1 MIKLVDLLKE
11 QSNPPVKLDPISPWT
26 SDKQRDIYKDY
37 NTYLLNKVGLS
48 WDSPVGE
55 IEKKLKLVTDKQLE
69 DMGFME
75 FFKEKGYDPGSPEIR
90 QFQKD
95 LKIDQMKTQSGED
108 AFADGNFGAVTAKAA
123 LEKNLL
129 PSVKRTIDKNGA
141 NFVFTKDKDKMATGS
156 KEDIIIPKTSTASA
170 DVGTQSVPK

>member
-11 QSNPPVKLDPISPWT
+11 QSKPLPPLSPWT
-26 SDKQRDIYKDY
+26 SDKQTDIYKDY
-37 NTYLLNKVGLS
+37 NNYLLNKLGLS

-55 IEKKLKLVTDKQLE
+55 IEKKLKLVTDRQLE
-69 DMGFME
+69 DMDFME
-75 FFKEKGYDPGSPEIR
+75 FFKEKGYDPGSPEIK

-123 LEKNLL
+123 LEKKLL
-129 PSVKRTIDKNGA
+129 PSVKSAVDKNGA
-141 NFVFTKDKDKMATGS
+141 NFVYTKDKDKMAPVP
-156 KEDIIIPKTSTASA
+156 KEDFIIPKTSTASA
-170 DVGTQSVPK
+170 DVGTQSIPT

>member
-11 QSNPPVKLDPISPWT
+11 QSATILSPWT
-26 SDKQRDIYKDY
+26 SDKQKDIYKDY
-37 NTYLLNKVGLS
+37 NTYLLDKMGLS
-48 WDSPVGE
+48 WDTPVGE
-55 IEKKLKLVTDKQLE
+55 IEKKLKLVTDRQLE
-69 DMGFME
+69 DMDFME
-75 FFKEKGYDPGSPEIR
+75 FFKEKGYDPGSPEIK

-95 LKIDQMKTQSGED
+95 LNIDQMKTQSGED

-129 PSVKRTIDKNGA
+129 PSIKRTIDKEGSNY
-141 NFVFTKDKDKMATGS
+141 VFQKPNTPKDAKVQKIET
-156 KEDIIIPKTSTASA
+156 PKTATASA

>member
-11 QSNPPVKLDPISPWT
+11 QSVTIKTPWT

-37 NTYLLNKVGLS
+37 NTHLLNKLGLS

-69 DMGFME
+69 DMDFME
-75 FFKEKGYDPGSPEIR
+75 FFKEKGYDPGSPEIK

-95 LKIDQMKTQSGED
+95 LNIDQMKTQSGEA

-123 LEKNLL
+123 LEKKLL
-129 PSVKRTIDKNGA
+129 PGVQTVK
-141 NFVFTKDKDKMATGS
+141 KDKGDSFVYTKSTTPKDS
-156 KEDIIIPKTSTASA
+156 KVQKIEIPKTTTAKA
-170 DVGTQSVPK
+170 DVGTQSVTK

>member
-11 QSNPPVKLDPISPWT
+11 QSVTIRTPWT

-37 NTYLLNKVGLS
+37 NTYLLDKIGLS
-48 WDSPVGE
+48 WDTPVGE

-69 DMGFME
+69 NMDFME
-75 FFKEKGYDPGSPEIR
+75 FFKEKGYDPGSPEIK

-95 LKIDQMKTQSGED
+95 LNIDQMKTQSGED

-123 LEKNLL
+123 LQ
-129 PSVKRTIDKNGA
+129 
-141 NFVFTKDKDKMATGS
+141 
-156 KEDIIIPKTSTASA
+156 
-170 DVGTQSVPK
+170 TQSKKTVLIMYFRNQRRRRMLPYKKLIFRSLQLLQLM

>member
-11 QSNPPVKLDPISPWT
+11 QSVTIRTPWT

-37 NTYLLNKVGLS
+37 NTYLLDKIGLS
-48 WDSPVGE
+48 WDTPVGE

-69 DMGFME
+69 NMDFME
-75 FFKEKGYDPGSPEIR
+75 FFKEKGYDPGSPEIK

-95 LKIDQMKTQSGED
+95 LNIDQMKTQSGED

-123 LEKNLL
+123 LQKKLL
-129 PSVKRTIDKNGA
+129 PAVTNTKQENGSDY
-141 NFVFTKDKDKMATGS
+141 VFQKPKTPKDATVQ
-156 KEDIIIPKTSTASA
+156 KVDIPKSATTSA

>member
-11 QSNPPVKLDPISPWT
+11 QGVNGRMDPISPWT
-26 SDKQRDIYKDY
+26 SDKQRDIYVDY
-37 NTYLLNKVGLS
+37 HTHLLNKLGLS

-69 DMGFME
+69 DMDFME
-75 FFKEKGYDPGSPEIR
+75 FFKEKGYKPGSPEIK

-95 LKIDQMKTQSGED
+95 LKVDQMKTQSGEA

-129 PSVKRTIDKNGA
+129 PSVQRSKNQYGD
-141 NFVFTKDKDKMATGS
+141 NFVYAKDKKQATAS
-156 KEDIIIPKTSTASA
+156 KDDAIIPKTTTAAA